1 MNGEI
6 TFPLEIEFRHLDR
19 SEVLDNKIRDNV
31 AKLTR
36 YYEHIMSCRVVVE
49 PSQNRHNKGNLY
61 HAVIDVTVPTGELVA
76 SRDPHKNHA
85 HEDPYVAVRDA
96 FKAMQRQLQSFA
108 AKQRGEVK
116 HHEVPPHGRI
126 VELAPDGF
134 GVILAADGREVNFS
148 RNSMVDYDFD
158 KLEGGETVRF
168 SEVQG
173 EGGPTASTVH
183 VEGKHHATG

>member
-6 TFPLEIEFRHLDR
+6 NFPLEIEFRHLDR

-36 YYEHIMSCRVVVE
+36 YYDRIMSCRVVVE

-108 AKQRGEVK
+108 AKQRGDVK
-116 HHEVPPHGRI
+116 HHEAPPHGRV
-126 VELAPDGF
+126 VEVAPDGF

-173 EGGPTASTVH
+173 VDGPTASTVH
-183 VEGKHHATG
+183 VEGKSHATG